1 MEMTMNVTDVTVRFM
16 RRAQIREYEPIEA
29 EVSLKAALAEGED
42 YVKIANTLMA
52 DAKKAVH
59 ESGLKSSASTDK
71 ATTATAPAPAPAA
84 DAPKPRG
91 RPPSKPAAAAPAP
104 APADDFDDP
113 APVNKPAAPAPAPAP
128 AADFDDMTASPAPAP
143 AAAPAATMTLKEL
156 QVWTNANIEGNKIT
170 IDQVKGVWQTFGCS
184 RSSELKPEQ
193 YGEARAKIE
202 AIIAANGK

>member
-1 MEMTMNVTDVTVRFM
+1 MNVTDITVRFM

-42 YVKIANTLMA
+42 YVQIANTLMA

-71 ATTATAPAPAPAA
+71 TTTTASPAPAPAAAPAA

-91 RPPSKPAAAAPAP
+91 RPPSNKPAAPPPPPAPVDDLDSPAP
-104 APADDFDDP
+104 APA
-113 APVNKPAAPAPAPAP
+113 AAPAPAPAP
-128 AADFDDMTASPAPAP
+128 APDFDDMTASPAPAP